1 MKKITV
7 IILLLCGTIFA
18 QTSASTQ
25 VAKSRLINA
34 IAYRQDFI
42 NRQQNSEWMGQEYGK
57 YEMYKYPWGLRKKT
71 ADRDGIEID
80 IRVLQFYEKYDMQ
93 LANDE
98 NDGLITSNQRAKLN
112 EEIMPFNLY
121 EVLSKNKERV
131 FPDKTESCHH

>member
-7 IILLLCGTIFA
+7 IIVLLCGTVYA
-18 QTSASTQ
+18 QPSIGSLT
-25 VAKSRLINA
+25 AKSQLRNA

-42 NRQQNSEWMGQEYGK
+42 NRQQNSKWMQQEYGN
-57 YEMYKYPWGLRKKT
+57 YEMYKYTWGLRKKT

-93 LANDE
+93 LAHDE

-112 EEIMPFNLY
+112 EEIMPIKLY
-121 EVLSKNKERV
+121 EVLTKNKERV
-131 FPDKTESCHH
+131 FPDSEGLCTH